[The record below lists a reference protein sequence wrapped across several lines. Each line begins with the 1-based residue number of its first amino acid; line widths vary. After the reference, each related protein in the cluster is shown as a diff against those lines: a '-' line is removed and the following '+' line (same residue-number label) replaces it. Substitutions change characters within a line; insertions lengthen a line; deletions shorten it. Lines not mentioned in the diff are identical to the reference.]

1 MKILIVEDNQRIA
14 ESLKKGFEQ
23 ENYTVDLALDGNIG
37 LDMATTGNY
46 DLIILDLMLPYK
58 NGEEICIR
66 LRKIGMTIPILILT
80 AKDSNEDIIKL
91 LNSGADEYL
100 TKPFSF
106 QVLLA
111 RVRAL
116 LRRPQNIDMSKKI
129 SLDDLEMDLN
139 LYKVTRANNEIELTK
154 KEYMLLEYLLENQ
167 EKILSKVQIQDKLW
181 GYDEQVTD
189 NTIEVF
195 IKNLRN
201 KIDKDYDK
209 KLIKTVRGYGYKLS
223 SLD

>member
-223 SLD
+223 SPD